1 MIPGQRIGVRF
12 ESGIQRYY
20 DIDPDGRVYWLR
32 PAANNK
38 LTRYRVYDPPLIDQI
53 KSLAKQAK
61 PADIEAAEP
70 D

>member
-38 LTRYRVYDPPLIDQI
+38 LTRYRVYEPELCRIV
-53 KSLAKQAK
+53 KELAKQAASDNTN
-61 PADIEAAEP
+61 PEAAS
-70 D
+70 